1 VSPLVSIIIP
11 VYNSA
16 KYLAECID
24 SALAQTWISKEII
37 IVDDGSTDNSLNI
50 ARKFDNKTISVFQ
63 QENKG
68 ASVARN
74 KGLAEAKGG
83 FIQFLDADDLLS
95 ANKIT
100 DQLNLLLQH
109 PGKIAVCSTVH
120 FFSNQNPFESSS
132 SPYEDSFL
140 YETDDP
146 AGFLSNLY
154 GGNNNRGSMIQ
165 TNAWLTPMEI
175 IKKAGC
181 WSEFYSPDDDG
192 EFFCRVVLASQGIV
206 YANDCFNYYRKYKQ
220 NESLASVKTKKA
232 LHGKFESFLLKK
244 QHLLNATTNVSA
256 KKALAHGAMDLALEA
271 YLVDKKLTCEILT
284 VIEDLGGTD
293 YIPQLGGK
301 NIEFIKKTFGW
312 KTARIIQFYYANIFR
327 NKYSSAIK

>member
-1 VSPLVSIIIP
+1 VNPLVSIIIP
-11 VYNSA
+11 VYNSE
-16 KYLAECID
+16 KYLAECIY
-24 SALAQTWISKEII
+24 SALAQTWINKEII
-37 IVDDGSTDNSLNI
+37 IVDDGSTDGSLNI
-50 ARKFDNKTISVFQ
+50 ARKFGNKAIRIFQ

-68 ASVARN
+68 AGAARN
-74 KGLAEAKGG
+74 KGLADAKGE

-120 FFSNQNPFESSS
+120 FFSGQNPFESSS

-154 GGNNNRGSMIQ
+154 GGNYNRGSMIQ
-165 TNAWLTPMEI
+165 TNAWLTPIGI
-175 IKKAGC
+175 IKKAGY

-192 EFFCRVVLASQGIV
+192 EFFCRAVLASEGIV
-206 YANDCFNYYRKYKQ
+206 YANDCFNYYRKYKDSA
-220 NESLASVKTKKA
+220 SLASAKTKQA

-244 QHLLNATTNVSA
+244 QHLLNATADVTA
-256 KKALAHGAMDLALEA
+256 KKALAHCAMDLAVSA
-271 YLVDKKLTCEILT
+271 YPTDRKLALEILKS
-284 VIEDLGGTD
+284 IKNLGGTN
-293 YIPQLGGK
+293 YVPVLGGPV
-301 NIEFIKKTFGW
+301 IELIKRVLGW
-312 KTARIIQFYYANIFR
+312 KFARRIQY
-327 NKYSSAIK
+327 IKELIHP